1 MISIIIPVLD
11 EEAVIRPCLD
21 SLVAWRQRG
30 CEVIIADGGSTDNT
44 VDIARE
50 HADLVVTTS
59 RGRAL
64 QMNAGA
70 HHASGKTLLFL
81 HVDTLLPESTDELV
95 YSLVSGDMQ
104 WGRFDVELSGQR
116 PVFRIISFFINL
128 RSRLG
133 GIATGDQAIFV
144 QRSLFTSIGG
154 FPDIPLMED
163 IELSKRLLKTCRPLC
178 LNSRV
183 VTSSRRWENRG
194 VMKTVLMMW
203 YLRAAYWLGAR
214 PQDLAR
220 IYGR

>member
-11 EEAVIRPCLD
+11 EEAAIRPCLD
-21 SLVAWRQRG
+21 SLASWRHRG
-30 CEVIIADGGSTDNT
+30 CEVIIVDGGSTDNT
-44 VDIARE
+44 IDIARE
-50 HADLVVTTS
+50 DADLVVS
-59 RGRAL
+59 GNRGRAS

-70 HHASGKTLLFL
+70 HHATGKTLLFL
-81 HVDTLLPESTDELV
+81 HVDTLLPEATDELAAC
-95 YSLVSGDMQ
+95 LVSGDMQ

-116 PVFRIISFFINL
+116 PVFRIISLFINL

-163 IELSKRLLKTCRPLC
+163 IELSKRLLKSCRPLC
-178 LNSRV
+178 LNTRV

>member
-21 SLVAWRQRG
+21 SLASWRQRG
-30 CEVIIADGGSTDNT
+30 CEVIIVDGGSTDNSI
-44 VDIARE
+44 DIARE
-50 HADLVVTTS
+50 HADLVVS
-59 RGRAL
+59 GNRGRAS

-70 HHASGKTLLFL
+70 NHAIGKTLLFL
-81 HVDTLLPESTDELV
+81 HVDTLLPEATDELAD
-95 YSLVSGDMQ
+95 SLVSGNMQ

-128 RSRLG
+128 RSRLD

-144 QRSLFTSIGG
+144 QRSLFTRIGG

-163 IELSKRLLKTCRPLC
+163 IELSRRLLKTCRPVC
-178 LNSRV
+178 LNTRV
-183 VTSSRRWENRG
+183 VTSSRRWENSG

-214 PQDLAR
+214 PQYLAR